1 MSTPMQPYAID
12 LTAIHSRIGQELVVS
27 PWVSISQRKID
38 AFAEAIDDRQRIF
51 VDPLRAAA
59 ESPFETTIAHG
70 FLVLSLISSMLS
82 QSLEIRGMRMA
93 INYGLDR
100 VRFMAPVHAGATIR
114 TRFTVGDVQE
124 RPDHVRVTWKVVV
137 ERQHEDKPCCVAD
150 WVTRYYKQA

>member
-1 MSTPMQPYAID
+1 MQPYAID
-12 LTAIHSRIGQELVVS
+12 LTAIRSRIGQELVVS

-38 AFAEAIDDRQRIF
+38 AFAEAIDDRQWIF

-82 QSLEIRGMRMA
+82 QSLEIRGVRMA

>member
-38 AFAEAIDDRQRIF
+38 AFAEAIDDRQWIF

-137 ERQHEDKPCCVAD
+137 ERQHKDKPCCVAD

>member
-38 AFAEAIDDRQRIF
+38 AFAEAIDDRQWIF